1 MEAKVS
7 FERKAQLAESALT
20 VLETYEP
27 EKKSMLSPL
36 EGKKLVE
43 KMRLIRWFP
52 NETPGLE
59 TACLRFTTHDDVF
72 LVPFFS
78 PERTRKVIMIII
90 YISQRAWRPSNHV
103 K

>member
-1 MEAKVS
+1 MQKIVEQGSLAHVDGIPEDIRRVFVCAHDVS
-7 FERKAQLAESALT
+7 
-20 VLETYEP
+20 P
-27 EKKSMLSPL
+27 
-36 EGKKLVE
+36 
-43 KMRLIRWFP
+43 IW
-52 NETPGLE
+52 
-59 TACLRFTTHDDVF
+59 FTTHDDVFF

>member
-1 MEAKVS
+1 MALTADGTLLVGDTISGGLARNWVS
-7 FERKAQLAESALT
+7 FQRNFPKHVPLSAAVVRRIVDRLDGSLLT
-20 VLETYEP
+20 T
-27 EKKSMLSPL
+27 M
-36 EGKKLVE
+36 
-43 KMRLIRWFP
+43 F
-52 NETPGLE
+52 
-59 TACLRFTTHDDVF
+59 F